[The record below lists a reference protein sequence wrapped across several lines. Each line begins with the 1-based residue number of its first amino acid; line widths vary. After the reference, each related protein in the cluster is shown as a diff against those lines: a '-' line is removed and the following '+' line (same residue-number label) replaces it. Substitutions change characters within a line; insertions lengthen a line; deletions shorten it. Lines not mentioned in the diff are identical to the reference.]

1 MASTP
6 QDPSKSIPSDMQIEE
21 RRKVES
27 DQSSSDLGKLE
38 TNKMPTSN
46 EDWTRMLLKIA
57 TQRS

>member
-46 EDWTRMLLKIA
+46 ED
-57 TQRS
+57 